1 MNVSDP
7 VVSLTGVGP
16 ALEAKLAQLGIVSIG
31 DLLMHWPRKYEDYS
45 SVTLATNIQPGLVTL
60 CGWFEQISSRYV
72 RRGMHVT
79 QAVLRDASG
88 AVNVV
93 WFNQPYRAAAIK
105 PGKTYYVAGE
115 YKLQSGRFAVLSPA
129 LEQADSLP
137 LHSGRIVPIYR
148 ETKGLTSKQIREL
161 VGQALERVAPPA
173 TSLPQ
178 WLTAEAKLLPHDAAT
193 KELHFPTSAE
203 QLNLARRRMAFE
215 EVFALS
221 LASQLIRREQ
231 RLEKALPVPFKP
243 PLAKRFVES
252 LPFTLTNDQRAAA
265 WQIYQDMAQDQPM
278 NRLLEGDVGSGKTAV
293 AAMAALMALAAGHQV
308 AYLAPTELLARQQA
322 DSLTKLL
329 ATQGYDHAVTLLV
342 GSLKPAQKKR
352 AQDAA
357 KSGQAGLVV
366 GTHALLQEKVDWHRL
381 GLIIVDEQH
390 RFGVAQRQALMKK
403 AGHMPH
409 VLSLTATP
417 IPRSLALTL
426 YGELDLS
433 LLKTKPAGRQTI
445 ITELVSPNS
454 TQKLYNT
461 LLQQIDAGGQVYVVC
476 PLITDST
483 LLQAESA
490 EAVYDKLRKGP
501 LKSARIGLLH
511 GKLKAVD
518 KQAVMADFV
527 AGKLDVLVSTTV
539 IEVGVDVP
547 NATTMVI
554 MSPERFGLAQLHQLR
569 GRVGRGT
576 VQSYCY
582 LLLSDS
588 KAPSRRLRA
597 LESSSDGFRLSE
609 LDLEIRGPG
618 AIYGYAQHGAL
629 DLRLANLSDTAL
641 IALAQK
647 MATKFIEKKEDL
659 LQYESL
665 AANVRAAQAVTNL
678 N

>member
-1 MNVSDP
+1 
-7 VVSLTGVGP
+7 
-16 ALEAKLAQLGIVSIG
+16 
-31 DLLMHWPRKYEDYS
+31 
-45 SVTLATNIQPGLVTL
+45 
-60 CGWFEQISSRYV
+60 
-72 RRGMHVT
+72 
-79 QAVLRDASG
+79 
-88 AVNVV
+88 
-93 WFNQPYRAAAIK
+93 
-105 PGKTYYVAGE
+105 
-115 YKLQSGRFAVLSPA
+115 
-129 LEQADSLP
+129 
-137 LHSGRIVPIYR
+137 
-148 ETKGLTSKQIREL
+148 
-161 VGQALERVAPPA
+161 
-173 TSLPQ
+173 
-178 WLTAEAKLLPHDAAT
+178 
-193 KELHFPTSAE
+193 
-203 QLNLARRRMAFE
+203 
-215 EVFALS
+215 
-221 LASQLIRREQ
+221 
-231 RLEKALPVPFKP
+231 
-243 PLAKRFVES
+243 
-252 LPFTLTNDQRAAA
+252 
-265 WQIYQDMAQDQPM
+265 M

-329 ATQGYDHAVTLLV
+329 TSQGYDHAVTLLV

-454 TQKLYNT
+454 TQKLYDT

-483 LLQAESA
+483 QLQAESA
-490 EAVYDKLRKGP
+490 EAVHDKLRKGP

-527 AGKLDVLVSTTV
+527 AGKLDVIVSTTV